1 MENSI
6 FIGLIENIA
15 VMLAFT
21 MIYDYFW
28 AKNEDS
34 LKISGKILAGFTIGF
49 IAIFLM
55 MIPWTLSPGI
65 QFDSRS
71 VLLSI
76 TGLFFGY
83 IPTFIAMLV
92 AAAYRIYL
100 GGGGMWMGVAVI
112 LSSGF
117 IGIVWGQFFPPKKIR
132 QPQFNILFMGL
143 IVHFTMM
150 LCTFFLPRDSIFETM
165 RVIAL
170 PLLLLYTPG
179 TMLLGLLMIK
189 RWSFWQQQ
197 KNIEE
202 EENRYRKLFENAGE
216 AILVAQEGFITFANE
231 RLSDILGR
239 SYEEIRSRPFTDFI
253 HPDDRE
259 FVMQRHKERI
269 QKHDVPKFYSF
280 RIVSNTGEVKW
291 IEINSVY
298 FEWNGVPASLSFLSD
313 VTSLRETSRQLVL
326 AKEKAVNSDK
336 LKTVFLA
343 NMSHEIRTPMN
354 AILGFS
360 DLLDNKN
367 TPQGKRS
374 HYINMIRTAGNQLM
388 HIINDIVDISKL
400 EAKQL
405 NVNLKNCN
413 LQEIFAQSIE
423 VFKNNYQLKE
433 KKGVKL
439 ELDFPRSCKEIRIMA
454 DPYRIR
460 QVIDNLLN
468 NAIKYTDTGNITLSC
483 IPTINQNMVHV
494 ETHVKDTGIGIPNDK
509 KDIIFE
515 RFRQVEENTYREG
528 AGLGLSIAKGIVEL
542 MGGTIGFES
551 EEGKGS
557 DFFFTLDLERAFEP
571 LPDKKDEITNIPNL
585 KGNYILIADDDI
597 TSYYLLK
604 EFLNETGADVA
615 HAIDGEVLLS
625 MISEKMPDLVL
636 LDINMPKKDGYAC
649 LQKIQENNYPCKII
663 AQTAY
668 AMENEKNR
676 CLSAGCLGY
685 VSKPIEPD
693 ILYQE
698 IRQVMKK

>member
-165 RVIAL
+165 RMIAL

-367 TPQGKRS
+367 TPQEKRS

>member
-165 RVIAL
+165 RMIAL

-400 EAKQL
+400 EVKQL
-405 NVNLKNCN
+405 SVNLKNCN